1 MAKADRNTAARRA
14 VTGENHAQALSW
26 IRAHGLLHG
35 LAPDAVSAEQQA
47 LEAAL
52 LFALARPVGSLH
64 PLPLTEGPFGIAK
77 ASPGP
82 GDDLRLWP
90 TTGSEA
96 EVLLRLLPSRSSDSV
111 PTVTGVAGLR
121 WARDGRYL
129 ALGRVRTSERVLLAA
144 RPGDVR
150 EAGRLCAEAG
160 RACCRCGIRLTAP
173 SSRTPRV
180 ATSTPSSAI
189 RRPPGAAR
197 CAARSSPARSPPS
210 GPRVSPSSP
219 SWPVTRPR

>member
-1 MAKADRNTAARRA
+1 MAKADRNTAARAA

-64 PLPLTEGPFGIAK
+64 PLPLTESLFGIAK

-90 TTGSEA
+90 ATGSEA
-96 EVLLRLLPSRSSDSV
+96 EILLRLLPSRTSETV
-111 PTVTGVAGLR
+111 PTVNGVAGLR
-121 WARDGRYL
+121 WARDGKYL
-129 ALGRVRTSERVLLAA
+129 ALGRVRLGTGPARRAA
-144 RPGDVR
+144 PRRPG
-150 EAGRLCAEAG
+150 GRPFV
-160 RACCRCGIRLTAP
+160 CGGGP
-173 SSRTPRV
+173 
-180 ATSTPSSAI
+180 
-189 RRPPGAAR
+189 AAVVG
-197 CAARSSPARSPPS
+197 S
-210 GPRVSPSSP
+210 G
-219 SWPVTRPR
+219 